1 MGIHQLKVFLKKFIA
16 LCTIAFVLCSLASNV
31 FGQTTTIGSCASP
44 NQTLSAFASYTA
56 ANSNANYAKQ
66 SISFSPAAESGTI
79 ITYEMI
85 NSGSTGS
92 LGFVLSDNSALIKNG
107 VGSNTSCIDNTLR
120 SIRLFPVSNSGG
132 CVWANGI
139 LKSADSVNT
148 SSYSNPEFYN
158 LTPNT
163 DYIVMVETTIPPATN
178 DSCAVSA
185 QYLTAYTVPAQTS
198 TSCSTCATATC
209 AAISASGKTAAAAHT
224 ALTTAYSSNSAP
236 AIGPMVHHG
245 ETKTVC
251 VPVTVL
257 PGSVTLGLDQFY
269 DLYSGSCGSSS
280 QELITY
286 SLTQNC
292 GSAIAPTRT
301 NVNSVQSGF
310 NPEWDGLAAGNY
322 VICITTNL
330 INAAACDSVQVNQIG
345 YYNVVPATVAV
356 VCPKKTV
363 FNKLNWPDAPGF
375 PAFPTTG
382 FNCKTAPDSIFQ
394 SLEANLK
401 SGDVQGFPGFYMD
414 MPSYTSKTSVEV
426 SVNGVPFDYYGPNG
440 TAPGGNVINWGAYP
454 GANTEVYLPAGASI
468 TINICDATLPAM
480 AYKIYDYTTGQLVA
494 QGTTSSTN
502 TCTVVSFTL
511 GNPTMS
517 WTLDGSTNGI
527 TNLNNGG
534 AILTDPGALT
544 PGKHTI
550 VYTYS
555 NNLTCSLKDST
566 TITVA
571 GPAVSVS
578 ALVNPPCNASTGG
591 FTMTASGS
599 TSPYTFSTDNGTNYK
614 SGGTATTDVVNTL
627 GGGTYTVSTKD
638 ANGCVSATQTV
649 TLTSPGGPVATA
661 ITPANLAL
669 NCTNTSGVVS
679 EGATATAGYTY
690 AWSGSS
696 GGVVSG
702 ANTFQATVNDSGTY
716 TVTITNAG
724 GCATST
730 TVKVTLDKTQPTL
743 NSITPPVISCS
754 NATSTFTAS
763 SNAASPSYAWAGT
776 GITSGTTSASVTV
789 NAAGQYTVTVTD
801 GTNGCSTTT
810 AATVTG
816 NNTKPTINAISPPV
830 INCTNTTSTFTA
842 SSNAASPSYAWA
854 GTGITSGTT
863 SASVTVN
870 AAGQYTVTVTDGTN
884 GCSTTT
890 AATVTGNNTKPTI
903 NAISPPVIN
912 CTNTTSTFTASSN
925 AASPS
930 YAWAGTGITSGTT
943 SASVTVNAA
952 GQYTVTVTDGTNG
965 CSTTATATVTGNA
978 TLPTATV
985 PANGPVINCKSANS
999 SFIVSTN
1006 ATSPTYVWA
1015 GTGITSGTSNAAVTV
1030 NAAGQYTVT
1039 VTDGTN
1045 GCSTTAAVS
1054 VSSNLAAPTVA
1065 ALGSYSLTCADQAVG
1080 IAITASA
1087 STTDANAGS
1096 LSYAWSGAGTS
1107 GATNA
1112 ATVTVKA
1119 ANTYSLVVTDTAN
1132 GCPSPTATA
1141 LVTLSGTAPTL
1152 TAISPSP
1159 VNLTC
1164 TDTSFTLV
1172 ELPSDSVGTLSYS
1185 WTGTAGAIKASTV
1198 TNTKY
1203 LTIDAPGTYTVQ
1215 VTDAGN
1221 GCSAPIAITV
1231 TQSPNNLALDTATVP
1246 ANCSDLAGSATVTV
1260 TAGTAAAYTWSAG
1273 ANGATTNIASNIAS
1287 GTYTVTVSDNNGCT
1301 RTAGF
1306 KVSQA
1311 PVAFKV
1317 AAQQLFSANCAYLGV
1332 DTVIITSGTVSQ
1344 PVFAWPDGTVNRH
1357 DTALFPGSY
1366 VVTVTDKSN
1375 GCVQTASVTITADTL
1390 PPAVSITP
1398 AMQVVE
1404 LGKSVTLLASGNALA
1419 YEWDNGDTNRT
1430 NTITPLADSTI
1441 WLYAIGSNFCLD
1453 SASAI
1458 IKIEIP
1464 CHTYFLPTAFSPN
1477 GDGENDVLYVKCD
1490 PTCVASFDLRI
1501 FDRWGEEVI
1510 EITDPTQGW
1519 DGTFRNKPLEPAVYM
1534 YYFTI
1539 AFDDGTKYSKTG
1551 NITLVR

>member
-1 MGIHQLKVFLKKFIA
+1 MKRKKTIH
-16 LCTIAFVLCSLASNV
+16 CHSLLRKLAAICILILTVSVGFAQNC
-31 FGQTTTIGSCASP
+31 GTCASP
-44 NQTLSAFASYTA
+44 TCSYDTTVSSNIDTA
-56 ANSNANYAKQ
+56 RAHLYNKINPNGNATNKENGPELAPGE
-66 SISFSPAAESGTI
+66 SFS
-79 ITYEMI
+79 
-85 NSGSTGS
+85 
-92 LGFVLSDNSALIKNG
+92 V
-107 VGSNTSCIDNTLR
+107 CI
-120 SIRLFPVSNSGG
+120 
-132 CVWANGI
+132 
-139 LKSADSVNT
+139 
-148 SSYSNPEFYN
+148 
-158 LTPNT
+158 
-163 DYIVMVETTIPPATN
+163 
-178 DSCAVSA
+178 
-185 QYLTAYTVPAQTS
+185 
-198 TSCSTCATATC
+198 
-209 AAISASGKTAAAAHT
+209 
-224 ALTTAYSSNSAP
+224 
-236 AIGPMVHHG
+236 
-245 ETKTVC
+245 
-251 VPVTVL
+251 PVTVSSTTTSIGFIQITATG
-257 PGSVTLGLDQFY
+257 PGTCLDT
-269 DLYSGSCGSSS
+269 S
-280 QELITY
+280 EEVITY
-286 SLTQNC
+286 TLCKSGQC
-292 GSAIAPTRT
+292 GTPIAPTRT
-301 NVNSVQSGF
+301 NAANYLSGF
-310 NPEWDGLAAGNY
+310 NPEWDGLEAGNY
-322 VICITTNL
+322 VLCYTMNVISTAQCS
-330 INAAACDSVQVNQIG
+330 AVQPKAIG
-345 YYNVVPATVAV
+345 YYAVMPSAAAPPASTVQP
-356 VCPKKTV
+356 CPVSTTFSKVDLTDIV
-363 FNKLNWPDAPGF
+363 SGNF
-375 PAFPTTG
+375 PKFTTTG
-382 FNCKTAPDSIFQ
+382 FNCKSPTDSIFQ
-394 SLEANLK
+394 SLEATTD
-401 SGDVQGFPGFYMD
+401 SETVQALTGYYMFLN
-414 MPSYTSKTSVEV
+414 
-426 SVNGVPFDYYGPNG
+426 SVNSTTSIDIYVNNNGYAHYGAGATPAGELNLG
-440 TAPGGNVINWGAYP
+440 TLSP
-454 GANTEVYLPAGASI
+454 GAQNDYEPWLPAGAAISI
-468 TINICDATLPAM
+468 KVCDSRATTSMAYWVYDYATNLLIQHATITPASGNCQTIN
-480 AYKIYDYTTGQLVA
+480 
-494 QGTTSSTN
+494 
-502 TCTVVSFTL
+502 FTL
-511 GNPTMS
+511 SAPSMT
-517 WTLDGSTNGI
+517 WTIDGSTANI
-527 TNLNNGG
+527 TSLNDGG
-534 AILTDPGALT
+534 AYFNPALLSPGS
-544 PGKHTI
+544 HTI
-550 VYTYS
+550 QYTFT
-555 NNLTCSLKDST
+555 NTNIGGNCTFTNST
-566 TITVA
+566 KITVA
-571 GPAVSVS
+571 GPKIAVT
-578 ALVNPPCNASTGG
+578 APVNPPCGASTGG
-591 FTMTASGS
+591 FTITASGS
-599 TSPYTFSTDNGTNYK
+599 TSPYTFSIDDGATYK
-614 SGGTATTDVVNTL
+614 SGGTATKDVVNTL
-627 GGGTYTVSTKD
+627 AAGTYTVFAEDK
-638 ANGCVSATQTV
+638 NGCTSRDTTI

-724 GCATST
+724 GCTTST
-730 TVKVTLDKTQPTL
+730 TVQVTLNKTQPTL

>member
-1 MGIHQLKVFLKKFIA
+1 M
-16 LCTIAFVLCSLASNV
+16 
-31 FGQTTTIGSCASP
+31 
-44 NQTLSAFASYTA
+44 
-56 ANSNANYAKQ
+56 
-66 SISFSPAAESGTI
+66 
-79 ITYEMI
+79 
-85 NSGSTGS
+85 
-92 LGFVLSDNSALIKNG
+92 
-107 VGSNTSCIDNTLR
+107 
-120 SIRLFPVSNSGG
+120 
-132 CVWANGI
+132 
-139 LKSADSVNT
+139 
-148 SSYSNPEFYN
+148 
-158 LTPNT
+158 
-163 DYIVMVETTIPPATN
+163 
-178 DSCAVSA
+178 
-185 QYLTAYTVPAQTS
+185 
-198 TSCSTCATATC
+198 
-209 AAISASGKTAAAAHT
+209 
-224 ALTTAYSSNSAP
+224 
-236 AIGPMVHHG
+236 
-245 ETKTVC
+245 
-251 VPVTVL
+251 
-257 PGSVTLGLDQFY
+257 
-269 DLYSGSCGSSS
+269 
-280 QELITY
+280 
-286 SLTQNC
+286 
-292 GSAIAPTRT
+292 
-301 NVNSVQSGF
+301 
-310 NPEWDGLAAGNY
+310 
-322 VICITTNL
+322 
-330 INAAACDSVQVNQIG
+330 
-345 YYNVVPATVAV
+345 
-356 VCPKKTV
+356 
-363 FNKLNWPDAPGF
+363 
-375 PAFPTTG
+375 
-382 FNCKTAPDSIFQ
+382 
-394 SLEANLK
+394 
-401 SGDVQGFPGFYMD
+401 
-414 MPSYTSKTSVEV
+414 
-426 SVNGVPFDYYGPNG
+426 
-440 TAPGGNVINWGAYP
+440 
-454 GANTEVYLPAGASI
+454 
-468 TINICDATLPAM
+468 
-480 AYKIYDYTTGQLVA
+480 
-494 QGTTSSTN
+494 
-502 TCTVVSFTL
+502 
-511 GNPTMS
+511 
-517 WTLDGSTNGI
+517 
-527 TNLNNGG
+527 
-534 AILTDPGALT
+534 
-544 PGKHTI
+544 
-550 VYTYS
+550 
-555 NNLTCSLKDST
+555 
-566 TITVA
+566 
-571 GPAVSVS
+571 
-578 ALVNPPCNASTGG
+578 
-591 FTMTASGS
+591 
-599 TSPYTFSTDNGTNYK
+599 
-614 SGGTATTDVVNTL
+614 
-627 GGGTYTVSTKD
+627 
-638 ANGCVSATQTV
+638 
-649 TLTSPGGPVATA
+649 
-661 ITPANLAL
+661 
-669 NCTNTSGVVS
+669 
-679 EGATATAGYTY
+679 
-690 AWSGSS
+690 
-696 GGVVSG
+696 
-702 ANTFQATVNDSGTY
+702 
-716 TVTITNAG
+716 
-724 GCATST
+724 
-730 TVKVTLDKTQPTL
+730 
-743 NSITPPVISCS
+743 
-754 NATSTFTAS
+754 
-763 SNAASPSYAWAGT
+763 
-776 GITSGTTSASVTV
+776 
-789 NAAGQYTVTVTD
+789 
-801 GTNGCSTTT
+801 
-810 AATVTG
+810 
-816 NNTKPTINAISPPV
+816 
-830 INCTNTTSTFTA
+830 
-842 SSNAASPSYAWA
+842 
-854 GTGITSGTT
+854 
-863 SASVTVN
+863 
-870 AAGQYTVTVTDGTN
+870 
-884 GCSTTT
+884 
-890 AATVTGNNTKPTI
+890 TGNNTKPTI

-1080 IAITASA
+1080 IAITAAA

-1132 GCPSPTATA
+1132 GCNSPTATA
-1141 LVTLSGTAPTL
+1141 IVTLSGTAPTL